1 MLTIK
6 SIKEIT
12 PTNHDSFELPIGGV
26 FRYRLVLTDKRS
38 LLINAHVSYPKVK
51 IQHVDIAFYNSSSDY
66 DWDLY
71 PYDDIDHVSLRFAKR
86 MVNEMIKTGRYDEVY
101 VKYLNKA

>member
-12 PTNHDSFELPIGGV
+12 PTNHSPFELPIGGV
-26 FRYRLVLTDKRS
+26 FRYNLVLDDKRS
-38 LLINAHVSYPKVK
+38 LLIHANVSYPKVK
-51 IQHVDIAFYNSSSDY
+51 ILNVDITMCNYSSDHN
-66 DWDLY
+66 WRLY

>member
-12 PTNHDSFELPIGGV
+12 PTNHDSFDLPIGGV
-26 FRYRLVLTDKRS
+26 FRYQLALSDKRC
-38 LLINAHVSYPKVK
+38 LLIYANVSYPKVK
-51 IQHVDIAFYNSSSDY
+51 ILNVDIALRNCSSDY
-66 DWDLY
+66 NWRLY
-71 PYDDIDHVSLRFAKR
+71 PYDDIEHVSLRFAKR
-86 MVNEMIKTGRYDEVY
+86 MVNEMFKTGRYDEVF